1 MCSFVPMNQQPLQFA
16 HVRPAYQRGLALVLL
31 PALVM
36 LSPLIIAQERIG
48 FRRTQMVDFEGATFA
63 GAALI
68 PGDKA
73 SRRVLG
79 WGNAVVSIAFP
90 SGKETRISA
99 GGGFGTG
106 GCVLDVNSDGQPD
119 LLLFEK
125 GPPGETGRM
134 VWLEAPK
141 GELHVIDT
149 DADFTDCLPT
159 QMFGTAG
166 VALLHRHSQLRFYE
180 IPADPNEKWSYREL
194 YSIYTPS
201 AQSGL
206 ISYDVDGNGQPD
218 FFGGNYW
225 FQAPPSADKPW
236 HIFAINKWWENA
248 QSAMLKLALVPHADN
263 RFPSLL
269 AAEATASPAR
279 VALFDPGKDP
289 KQLWKQLMVEAVPP
303 IRHPE
308 ALAAADL
315 NGDSLTDIIIGEN
328 AGDGSRLLI
337 YWGMPGGTYQG
348 TRIDLTGGLIAVWPV
363 DYNGDGRMD
372 LIGLG
377 PSTFYVWRNQ
387 PLKTKP

>member
-1 MCSFVPMNQQPLQFA
+1 VT
-16 HVRPAYQRGLALVLL
+16 LL
-31 PALVM
+31 PLT
-36 LSPLIIAQERIG
+36 AQERIG
-48 FRRTQMVDFEGATFA
+48 FRRMQMVDFEGSTFA

-68 PGDKA
+68 PGDKS
-73 SRRVLG
+73 SRRIMA
-79 WGNAVVSIAFP
+79 WGNEVASIGFP
-90 SGKETRISA
+90 SGKLTRISA
-99 GGGFGTG
+99 TGGFGTG

-125 GPPGETGRM
+125 GPPGQTGRM

-149 DADFTDCLPT
+149 EADFTDCLPT

-180 IPADPNEKWSYREL
+180 IPADPNEKWPYREI

-201 AQSGL
+201 SQSGL
-206 ISYDVDGNGQPD
+206 ISYDIDGAGHPD
-218 FFGGNYW
+218 LFGGNYW
-225 FQAPPSADKPW
+225 FQAPPAADKPW

-248 QSAMLKLALVPHADN
+248 QSAMLKLALVPQADN
-263 RFPSLL
+263 KFPSLL
-269 AAEATASPAR
+269 AAEATASP
-279 VALFDPGKDP
+279 
-289 KQLWKQLMVEAVPP
+289 KQLWRQLVVEAVPP

-337 YWGMPGGTYQG
+337 YWGMAGGRYQG

-372 LIGLG
+372 IIGLG
-377 PSTFYVWRNQ
+377 PSTLHVWRNQ
-387 PLKTKP
+387 PLKIKP